1 MNFLSKLFT
10 LTLLF
15 IFFVGGS
22 IAQDVTG
29 LVQKVKAKID
39 IVNDYVAEGKM
50 KTDVAFIKAPVGK
63 IKVFFKKPDL
73 FKIKREGGISILPK
87 GGVTLNLNNL
97 ITTNEFVALFAGETM
112 MGKKKIK
119 VIKLIPTNEKSEV
132 ILSTLYINEEDLLIM
147 KAATTTKENGSFEM
161 EFTYGKFAQY
171 SLPDKVVFSFNTKD
185 YKIPKGVTLEFDETV
200 KKTEAEILKARKGR
214 VELQY
219 ANYQINTGLT
229 DAVFK
234 K

>member
-10 LTLLF
+10 FSVLS
-15 IFFVGGS
+15 IFFVGFS

-112 MGKKKIK
+112 MGQKKIK

-219 ANYQINTGLT
+219 TNYQINTGLT